1 MKTREER
8 LAEIFIG
15 LADTLVTDFDVTDLF
30 YHLVDACTEVVEA
43 DHAGLL
49 LTDRSGTL
57 QVVAAT
63 SETAQI
69 VELLELKNLEG
80 PCWDA
85 FQSGNAVVVGMI
97 DGPEARDRWPI
108 FSEAA
113 LDAGIRSAAAV
124 PMRLRAETLGA
135 LNLFRSQE
143 GDLSDLELATAR
155 TLADIASIAILQD
168 RAARDAQSVIDQL
181 QGALDSRVVIEQA
194 RGVVAQQS
202 GLSMDE
208 AFSELRRYARNRNAR
223 LRAVSEDIVERR
235 LDPAEIT
242 GVVQAKSS
250 GPRT

>member
-1 MKTREER
+1 MKTREQR

-49 LTDRSGTL
+49 LTDSSGTL

-85 FQSGNAVVVGMI
+85 FQSGNAVVAGVI
-97 DGPEARDRWPI
+97 DSPEARARWPV

-143 GDLSDLELATAR
+143 GDLSDLEVATAR

-168 RAARDAQSVIDQL
+168 RAARDAQTVIDQL

-194 RGVVAQQS
+194 RGVIAEHS
-202 GLSMDE
+202 GLAMDQ
-208 AFSELRRYARNRNAR
+208 AFSALRRYARDQNAR
-223 LRAVSEDIVERR
+223 LRVVAEDVVARQ
-235 LDPAEIT
+235 LDPAVIT
-242 GVVQAKSS
+242 S
-250 GPRT
+250 